1 MNELDVIL
9 RKNKLDIMIIK
20 ASHHLEKKKDKV
32 KQEGLE
38 VLLDI
43 LELIHELQDE
53 VRQQR
58 KQIAKLKYENAVS
71 SSSRAAC
78 AAAAVAAV
86 IKSRPIVVLSRICG
100 LIIAVCPI

>member
-20 ASHHLEKKKDKV
+20 ASHQLEKKKDKV

-58 KQIAKLKYENAVS
+58 KQIAKLKYENAVAYKENAILKTDFDKYKFNLKKAELES
-71 SSSRAAC
+71 PNL
-78 AAAAVAAV
+78 
-86 IKSRPIVVLSRICG
+86 KENE
-100 LIIAVCPI
+100 

>member
-20 ASHHLEKKKDKV
+20 ASHQLEKKKDKV

-71 SSSRAAC
+71 YKENAILKTDFDKYKFNLKKAELDSPNF
-78 AAAAVAAV
+78 
-86 IKSRPIVVLSRICG
+86 KK
-100 LIIAVCPI
+100 

>member
-20 ASHHLEKKKDKV
+20 ASHQLEKKKDKV

-38 VLLDI
+38 TLLDI

-53 VRQQR
+53 IR
-58 KQIAKLKYENAVS
+58 KQYKTIAKLKYENAVS
-71 SSSRAAC
+71 YKENAILKTDFDKYKHNLLKAELESPKKQKC
-78 AAAAVAAV
+78 T
-86 IKSRPIVVLSRICG
+86 K
-100 LIIAVCPI
+100 